1 MAGGLVPSFKRAGIA
16 PVPAVPE
23 PQRARGAGR
32 GASANPASERTNLS
46 PCDPQSLEDVIPLG
60 SRNSSSAPLASTPPH
75 PPLSLFR
82 DSVPLPTREVVTA
95 VTRLPAL
102 ATAGVPRDPAPRPT
116 S

>member
-46 PCDPQSLEDVIPLG
+46 PCDPQSLEDW
-60 SRNSSSAPLASTPPH
+60 RTSSLSAPATPPPRLSP
-75 PPLSLFR
+75 PPLR
-82 DSVPLPTREVVTA
+82 TRRSAYSEILCLCQRA
-95 VTRLPAL
+95 KW
-102 ATAGVPRDPAPRPT
+102 
-116 S
+116 